1 MLLTL
6 IAGNLLVP
14 RSCYEVASTDGHG
27 PVATLAKR
35 WHDVHFMLRTRKT
48 LRTPNPAYTDYLE
61 TTIYT
66 ARFPARILK
75 GIPQLEANMLARK
88 QFLKLVSSTKT
99 PTSLRGAIPTTVTMT
114 STATFHSSPPRHE
127 LSVEHQKI
135 VKSTAPV
142 LAEHGVA
149 ITSHFYKRMLNNHPE
164 LRNVFNSAHQDT
176 GTQPAA
182 LAHAVWAY
190 ASNIDNLG
198 ALTTAVSRI
207 GHKHASLGIT
217 PDQYPIVGENLL
229 ASIKEVLG
237 DAVNQP
243 LLDAWG
249 AAYQQ
254 LADIFINFERDLY
267 QKAEQT
273 SGGWTGWRKFK
284 VARKVPESD
293 EIISFYLEPVDGG
306 KLPGFQSGQYISV
319 RVFVPELGVYQ
330 PRQYSLSDTPDGKHF
345 RISVK
350 KESAKG
356 LTPAGRISNVLHEN
370 VPEGAEIDVS
380 NPYGDFTLDVET
392 DVPVVLISG
401 GVGITPMLS
410 MLGTLVDHAPTRKVV
425 FVHAVRGG
433 NVHAMKDYLSRIM
446 KENPQVSRLIFYEN
460 VAEAELEGVDYDYK
474 GRIELE
480 KVRDKVLLPDANY
493 YLCGPIPFMQSQQKS
508 LEALGVPSERI
519 HSEVFGS
526 GIA

>member
-1 MLLTL
+1 MSA
-6 IAGNLLVP
+6 I
-14 RSCYEVASTDGHG
+14 
-27 PVATLAKR
+27 VATSN
-35 WHDVHFMLRTRKT
+35 TR
-48 LRTPNPAYTDYLE
+48 AD
-61 TTIYT
+61 
-66 ARFPARILK
+66 
-75 GIPQLEANMLARK
+75 
-88 QFLKLVSSTKT
+88 
-99 PTSLRGAIPTTVTMT
+99 
-114 STATFHSSPPRHE
+114 FHSSPVQHG
-127 LSVEHQKI
+127 LSEEHQAI

-164 LRNVFNSAHQDT
+164 LRNIFNSAHQST

-190 ASNIDNLG
+190 AANIDNLG
-198 ALTTAVSRI
+198 ALTSAVSRI

-217 PDQYPIVGENLL
+217 ADQYPIVGENLL

-243 LLDAWG
+243 VIDAWA

-254 LADIFINFERDLY
+254 LADIFINFEANLY
-267 QKAEQT
+267 KKAEE
-273 SGGWTGWRKFK
+273 SAGGWNGWRKFRI
-284 VARKVPESD
+284 ARKIEESD

-306 KLPGFQSGQYISV
+306 KLPTFTSGQYISV

-330 PRQYSLSDTPDGKHF
+330 PRQYSLSDTPERNHF

-350 KESAKG
+350 KEFAKD
-356 LTPAGRISNVLHEN
+356 LAPAGRISNLLHEN
-370 VPEGAEIDVS
+370 VPEGTEIDVS
-380 NPYGDFTLDVET
+380 NPYGDFTLDVESSN
-392 DVPVVLISG
+392 PVVLISG

-410 MLGTLVDHAPTRKVV
+410 MLGTLTEHAPTRKVV
-425 FVHAVRGG
+425 FVHATRSGK
-433 NVHAMKDYLSRIM
+433 VHAMKNYLSQIV
-446 KENPQVSRLIFYEN
+446 KDNPQVSKAVFYEE
-460 VAEAELEGVDYDYK
+460 VGDSDEEGKDFDYA
-474 GRIELE
+474 GRIDVE
-480 KVRDKVLLPDANY
+480 KIKDKVILPDADY
-493 YLCGPIPFMQSQQKS
+493 YLCGPIPFMQAQQKS